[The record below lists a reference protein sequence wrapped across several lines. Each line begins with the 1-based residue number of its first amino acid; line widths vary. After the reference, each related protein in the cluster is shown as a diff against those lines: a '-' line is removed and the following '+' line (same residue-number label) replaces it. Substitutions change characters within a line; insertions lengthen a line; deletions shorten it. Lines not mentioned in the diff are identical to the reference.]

1 MDGVVEVAG
10 GFSVDGHDG
19 EMAVVAAAAQIIG
32 GDDVVAFA
40 FAGEGLRFLDDLGRK
55 AVGQMKLADHDFDI
69 DAEIVFLAQN
79 FDDLAARVLSG
90 AGPVGDFYVDDYAFE
105 VLPVG
110 MAGG

>member
-40 FAGEGLRFLDDLGRK
+40 FAGDRLRFFDDFERK
-55 AVGQMKLADHDFDI
+55 AVGHVKLANHDFDV
-69 DAEIVFLAQN
+69 DAEIVFLAQD
-79 FDDLAARVLSG
+79 FDDAAARVLGG
-90 AGPVGDFYVDDYAFE
+90 AGPVGDFYVDDYA
-105 VLPVG
+105 
-110 MAGG
+110 